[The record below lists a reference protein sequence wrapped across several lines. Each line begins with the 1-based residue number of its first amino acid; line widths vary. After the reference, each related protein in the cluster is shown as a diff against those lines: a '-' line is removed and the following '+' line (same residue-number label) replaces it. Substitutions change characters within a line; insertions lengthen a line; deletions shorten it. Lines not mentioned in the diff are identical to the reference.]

1 MSNGNEIKTS
11 NNSNDLHDIVLIAL
25 ILMTTIVSSVLL
37 INLLFEGKQT
47 GFMPKIIIVIGCL
60 TGSSL
65 LVLLIDEILFEITKV
80 IIGEYVVK
88 INNKKHV
95 KRLETKTTGR
105 ISSLEEVDYYYIYVE
120 IDNRNVE
127 LSVSKEQYDLL
138 FENDEVLIQ
147 KYVSKLK
154 FFGDEEKFKFMKRCS

>member
-1 MSNGNEIKTS
+1 MSNRNEIKTS
-11 NNSNDLHDIVLIAL
+11 NNNIVLVAL

-80 IIGEYVVK
+80 IIVEYVVK

-105 ISSLEEVDYYYIYVE
+105 ISSQLVKNNMICF
-120 IDNRNVE
+120 
-127 LSVSKEQYDLL
+127 LKMMKFL
-138 FENDEVLIQ
+138 FKN
-147 KYVSKLK
+147 
-154 FFGDEEKFKFMKRCS
+154 M